1 MMLKDKDKKMLTKRG
16 RFNASDSIKLA
27 TNVEHIG
34 SSVIMEIIL
43 RIC

>member
-1 MMLKDKDKKMLTKRG
+1 MMLKDKDKKMMTKRG

-27 TNVEHIG
+27 TNVEHTGI
-34 SSVIMEIIL
+34 SVIKKISL